1 MGALRVGGTLRATG
15 AGGGSRC
22 KKDGGGGT
30 GDAGAEGVGAAVS
43 GERVTE
49 APAVE
54 KAVRDR
60 SGEEG

>member
-1 MGALRVGGTLRATG
+1 MGALRVGDTLRATE
-15 AGGGSRC
+15 AGGSSQC

-49 APAVE
+49 AAAVE
-54 KAVRDR
+54 ETVWDR